1 MASEL
6 SISSDKLSAL
16 PDFSKF
22 KNTER
27 RRFSDFLYSFW
38 RSAASLGWYF
48 VRNLQNKTKAPQL
61 AQGKNTKGR
70 KNTNGVITLYDLLSF
85 SGAALNPLW
94 YFFMFNIQ

>member
-22 KNTER
+22 KKTER

-38 RSAASLGWYF
+38 RSAASLGWYL
-48 VRNLQNKTKAPQL
+48 VRNLQKKDKGHL
-61 AQGKNTKGR
+61 DWGKSAKGM
-70 KNTNGVITLYDLLSF
+70 KNTNGVITLYDLLSL
-85 SGAALNPLW
+85 SCAALNPL
-94 YFFMFNIQ
+94 

>member
-22 KNTER
+22 KKTER

-38 RSAASLGWYF
+38 RSAASLGWYL
-48 VRNLQNKTKAPQL
+48 VRNLQKKSKDTPL
-61 AQGKNTKGR
+61 DWGKSAKGM
-70 KNTNGVITLYDLLSF
+70 KNTNGVITLYDLLSL
-85 SGAALNPLW
+85 SCAALNPL
-94 YFFMFNIQ
+94 